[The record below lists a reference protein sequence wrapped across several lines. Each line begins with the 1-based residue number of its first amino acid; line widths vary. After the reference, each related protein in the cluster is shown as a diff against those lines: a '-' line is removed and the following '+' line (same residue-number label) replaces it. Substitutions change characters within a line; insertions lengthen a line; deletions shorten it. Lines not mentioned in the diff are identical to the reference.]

1 MRRWFGVRAASI
13 GAMGG
18 KRDHEQDKASRAKA
32 RKAALRRRREILD
45 VLLKVLRG
53 P

>member
-1 MRRWFGVRAASI
+1 
-13 GAMGG
+13 MGG
-18 KRDHEQDKASRAKA
+18 KDEQQRREKASRAKA
-32 RKAALRRRREILD
+32 RKAALRRRREIRD